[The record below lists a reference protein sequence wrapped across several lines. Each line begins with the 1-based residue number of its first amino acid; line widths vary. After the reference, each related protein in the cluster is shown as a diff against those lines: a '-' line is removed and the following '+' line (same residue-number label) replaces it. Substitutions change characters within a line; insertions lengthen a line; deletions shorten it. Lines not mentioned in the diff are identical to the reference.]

1 MRLLLICPKCVEPI
15 LKVSLTAKSC
25 VIDGLLHYAS
35 GWEEI
40 YECPQCKY
48 TGIHC
53 IEANESYLQMHKE
66 NKSLALIKKERIQK
80 EQQAMQELIK
90 QQQVIDSMNEVTIMV
105 KEEPIAVVS
114 VIVEQ
119 QKVIDEKEIHQE
131 LNEIKSEI
139 VNQETE
145 TRTLKIVE
153 TKQLALIEV
162 QDNSKPTQ

>member
-25 VIDGLLHYAS
+25 VIDGQLHYAS

-48 TGIHC
+48 SGINC
-53 IEANESYLQMHKE
+53 IEANESFLQLHKE
-66 NKSLALIKKERIQK
+66 NKAFALIKKERMQK

-105 KEEPIAVVS
+105 KEEPIAVVNA
-114 VIVEQ
+114 IVEQ
-119 QKVIDEKEIHQE
+119 QQIVNEQEIHQE

-145 TRTLKIVE
+145 NQPLKAIE

-162 QDNSKPTQ
+162 QDNSKPAQ